1 MDSTTDEPTA
11 PAGSTVEAERSRPL
25 ERLLFRRVPLWL
37 VLLVALLGLALAVA
51 YGAFLLH
58 ILRGGQRLPWLHT
71 PALLVA
77 DAPSLLANLPERTRD
92 PFRSPPGRPPARAG
106 LTRSGFVDEG
116 FLLIPKFDPS
126 RRRVLVRLV
135 RLADGAVLREYLPD
149 TERLQS
155 EAERLETP
163 ATPVRG
169 IPYWIGHPEL
179 LDDGSI
185 VFKGNYLLV
194 RVDAC
199 GGIRWT
205 RHGFHHS
212 IERGPEGDLWT
223 AMLLP
228 RPDRSGVRAGYRAD
242 AIARVTPDGEIGY
255 VKSLDS
261 IFAENGLE
269 ALIRGREYSDDP
281 YHLNDVQPV
290 FSDGPH
296 WRRGDLFLSLGHQ
309 AMVVLYRPSTGR
321 IVWRRVGPWLG
332 QHDINVV
339 DDRRISVFD
348 NRITFDGD
356 GNHVLG
362 HSRELVVDLSTGAV
376 SSPWGAAFQRH
387 RIRADSNGRGL
398 VLANGDLVVEE
409 SNGGEVLRVGPQGE
423 LRWSYVNADSEGARY
438 RIFWSRY
445 LDPQRYARGIAAARE
460 ARCPA
465 G

>member
-1 MDSTTDEPTA
+1 M
-11 PAGSTVEAERSRPL
+11 V
-25 ERLLFRRVPLWL
+25 
-37 VLLVALLGLALAVA
+37 
-51 YGAFLLH
+51 
-58 ILRGGQRLPWLHT
+58 
-71 PALLVA
+71 
-77 DAPSLLANLPERTRD
+77 
-92 PFRSPPGRPPARAG
+92 
-106 LTRSGFVDEG
+106 
-116 FLLIPKFDPS
+116 
-126 RRRVLVRLV
+126 VRLI
-135 RLADGAVLREYLPD
+135 RLADGTTVREYLPD
-149 TERLQS
+149 TDRLQA
-155 EAERLETP
+155 EAERRETP

-199 GGIRWT
+199 GRTMWA

-212 IERGPEGDLWT
+212 IERGPEGDLWA

-228 RPDRSGVRAGYRAD
+228 RPDRPGVRPTYRAD
-242 AIARVTPDGEIGY
+242 AIARVTPGGDVAW

-269 ALIRGREYSDDP
+269 ALIRGGEYSDDP
-281 YHLNDVQPV
+281 FHLNDVQPV
-290 FSDGPH
+290 FADGPH

-321 IVWRRVGPWLG
+321 IVWHRTGPWLG
-332 QHDINVV
+332 QHDVNVV
-339 DDRRISVFD
+339 DDNRISVFD
-348 NRITFDGD
+348 NRISFDGD

-362 HSRELVVDLSTGAV
+362 HSRELVIDLSTGAV
-376 SSPWGAAFQRH
+376 ASPWDTAFRRH
-387 RIRADSNGRGL
+387 RIRAASNGRGL

-423 LRWSYVNADSEGARY
+423 QRWSYVNADSEGARY

-445 LDPQRYARGIAAARE
+445 LEPQRYARGIAAARE
-460 ARCPA
+460 KRCPA
-465 G
+465 